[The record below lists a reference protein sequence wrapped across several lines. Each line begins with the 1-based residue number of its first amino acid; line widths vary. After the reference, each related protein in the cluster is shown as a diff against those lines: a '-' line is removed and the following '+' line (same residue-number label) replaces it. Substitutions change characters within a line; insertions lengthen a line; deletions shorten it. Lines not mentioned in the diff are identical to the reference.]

1 MLENATFRAERDIT
15 ELERRGKAMPK
26 PTKPGGLILQM
37 LGVMLLVG
45 AIVLAVDDKPAIGLA
60 IVSGVAGGIF
70 FVLGAM
76 ASR

>member
-1 MLENATFRAERDIT
+1 LIAERDIT
-15 ELERRGKAMPK
+15 TLERRGQAMPK
-26 PTKPGGLILQM
+26 PTRPGGLILQM
-37 LGVMLLVG
+37 LGIMLLVG
-45 AIVLAVDDKPAIGLA
+45 AIVLAVGDKPVIGLA

>member
-1 MLENATFRAERDIT
+1 
-15 ELERRGKAMPK
+15 MPK

-37 LGVMLLVG
+37 LGIMLLVG
-45 AIVLAVDDKPAIGLA
+45 AIVLAVGDKPVIGLA

>member
-1 MLENATFRAERDIT
+1 
-15 ELERRGKAMPK
+15 MPR
-26 PTKPGGLILQM
+26 PTKPGGFILQM
-37 LGVMLLVG
+37 LGIMLLVG
-45 AIVLAVDDKPAIGLA
+45 AIVLAVGDKSAIRLA